1 VRTCRNRRATSKL
14 CYRVLASSSNKAENG
29 EYSKRKEVYATF
41 TMNRTEVTGEYIL
54 TENGKLN
61 TTISYTSNWTIVNSE
76 IEFNSTFNNLA
87 FHAAGTYAYNKN
99 AKLFIA
105 NHFISKTT
113 ASVSITKLS
122 NNKMTL
128 RTPFIQR
135 LSYSSTSL
143 SKVVISS
150 NK

>member
-1 VRTCRNRRATSKL
+1 MNRTN
-14 CYRVLASSSNKAENG
+14 VIG
-29 EYSKRKEVYATF
+29 EYS
-41 TMNRTEVTGEYIL
+41 L

-61 TTISYTSNWTIVNSE
+61 TTISYSNNWTIVNSE
-76 IEFNSTFNNLA
+76 IEFNSISNNLT
-87 FHAAGTYAYNKN
+87 FHAAGTYGYNKN